1 MHRDEV
7 SGAQEIAATSEDET
21 QNTSDTATVVTNG
34 EMTNG
39 EEDPSAP
46 QALRTPV
53 KVKKRK
59 EGTGPGSVKKKHR
72 KVI

>member
-39 EEDPSAP
+39 EDDPSAP
-46 QALRTPV
+46 HGLVTPV

-59 EGTGPGSVKKKHR
+59 DGVEPGSVKKKHKR
-72 KVI
+72 WM